1 MDMRTHYDSAEF
13 ACDWLLA
20 PPQLATDE
28 GLETAVI
35 ISLFTDRR
43 ANVDDVL
50 PDNSG
55 NRRGWWGDSFPEQA
69 GDRIGSRLWLL
80 HREKQLPLVRE
91 RARQYAREA
100 LQWLV
105 DDGIARAVDVEANFP
120 RMGVLTLDVAIA
132 RALGAPVRFRYETF
146 WSGSNAV

>member
-1 MDMRTHYDSAEF
+1 MDIRTHYDPHAF
-13 ACDWLLA
+13 ACDWLLE
-20 PPQLATDE
+20 PPKLATDE

-43 ANVDDVL
+43 ANADDVL

-55 NRRGWWGDSFPEQA
+55 NRRGWWGDSYPEQA

-80 HREKQLPLVRE
+80 HREKQLAQVRA
-91 RARQYAREA
+91 RTRQYAREA
-100 LQWLV
+100 LQWLI
-105 DDGIARAVDVEANFP
+105 DDGIARAIDVEATFP
-120 RMGVLTLDVAIA
+120 RMSWLLLEVAIA
-132 RALGAPVRFRYETF
+132 RSIGAPVRLRYEIF